1 MDNNQEEAL
10 NTYSIPLN
18 YKQAGTWKNLRIPNL
33 IEGVILA
40 VIADSFIIKM
50 PFTFQFKILVLI
62 ILSGGILIFAIH
74 GINGERISLFLLVT
88 LKYLLKRLSRKT
100 KYHIRKVGIY
110 LSLIHISEPTR
121 LRRIS
126 YAVFCLKKKKKTK
139 KNNTSTL

>member
-1 MDNNQEEAL
+1 MDNNQEEDL

-100 KYHIRKVGIY
+100 KYHMRKVGIY
-110 LSLIHISEPTR
+110 DVQTPKNRTTSIGTTNIFSKVENKVK
-121 LRRIS
+121 S
-126 YAVFCLKKKKKTK
+126 KYKKEEKE
-139 KNNTSTL
+139 

>member
-100 KYHIRKVGIY
+100 KYHMRKVGIY
-110 LSLIHISEPTR
+110 DVKTPKNRTTSIGTTNIFSKVEEKVK
-121 LRRIS
+121 S
-126 YAVFCLKKKKKTK
+126 KYKKEEKE
-139 KNNTSTL
+139 